1 MPTTPPTTQTIDQ
14 ESKGRSSVLSS
25 VPELLEE
32 LRAGR
37 IVILCDD
44 ENRENEGDMVVAAE
58 CVTPEI
64 VTFMLTHARG
74 YMCLSLTEADCD
86 RLDLHDQSAVNT
98 SVRGTPM
105 TVSIDGHPRHGF
117 TTGVSARER
126 ARSIRLAID
135 PSSRPE
141 DFVRPGHI
149 NPLRSRDG
157 GVLVRTGQTE
167 GSVDLC
173 RLAGLQPAALIIEI
187 MGDDGEMLRGPAL
200 AAFANKHTIKM
211 GTVAQII
218 EHRLARESLVRRVDA
233 GHGASVNTPFGTF
246 DLIVFESF
254 VDPLPHIVLSVG
266 GVGMPDASGRV
277 PACDDATLVRM
288 HRRNLLGDVF
298 DDPGQNDHSTGSL
311 LRASM
316 KRIQAE
322 GRGCIVY
329 LRPEGNSDDLAQRL
343 LTIRRPKFESGT
355 ERHDLTHPDSLASGV
370 LPMDQREFGV
380 GGQILRQLGL
390 TKLRVLTNT
399 PKDMP
404 GLEAFGLEIV
414 EHIHIR

>member
-1 MPTTPPTTQTIDQ
+1 MATTKLDHLDETARAGTFSPV
-14 ESKGRSSVLSS
+14 S
-25 VPELLEE
+25 ELLEE

-37 IVILCDD
+37 IIILCDD
-44 ENRENEGDMVVAAE
+44 EHRENEGDMVVAAE
-58 CVTPEI
+58 HVTPEI

-86 RLDLHDQSAVNT
+86 RLELHDQAAVNT
-98 SVRGTPM
+98 SVRGTPF

-126 ARSIRLAID
+126 ARTIKLALD
-135 PSSRPE
+135 PESTPD

-200 AAFANKHTIKM
+200 ADFARQHGIKM
-211 GTVAQII
+211 GTIADII
-218 EHRLARESLVRRVDA
+218 EYRLARESLVRRVDTGPDA
-233 GHGASVNTPFGTF
+233 KVKTPYGEF
-246 DLIVFESF
+246 DLIVFESL

-266 GVGMPDASGRV
+266 GVGLLDSSGRV
-277 PACDDATLVRM
+277 KSCDDPTLVRM

-298 DDPGQNDHSTGSL
+298 DDPGASEHSTGSL

-329 LRPEGNSDDLAQRL
+329 LRPEGIGEDLAQKL

-355 ERHDLTHPDSLASGV
+355 ERLDLTHPDSMASGA

-390 TKLRVLTNT
+390 TRLRVLTNT
-399 PKDMP
+399 PKAMP
-404 GLEAFGLEIV
+404 GLDAFGLEIIEQV
-414 EHIHIR
+414 HIR